1 MIRTAPTVIRK
12 ASISVAAI
20 LSIAANETSARAESM
35 NTQSTEMSVSFDSL
49 RERIRTTRTA
59 EWNGGDEGPP
69 LFIGRRFGGQAV
81 IVVATP
87 DPFRP
92 DTVNANFEHWVLTAR
107 ASLLLQYAQFKTMPE
122 SPREYV
128 GIEESAR
135 IALQVRAS
143 ESRAL
148 IRQIVAAG
156 GYDETWLPFAQAYR
170 EFENATDRALPK
182 KDTSVDQVR
191 DHALLID
198 RAARDKG
205 LHRLVRELRIEPGD
219 VANEILRLTTRPRS
233 KTVDATRGENDVRLL
248 YACESGSPSEVP
260 PGRERRLR
268 VRVHTWHPLAPSLF
282 KAWSAVEDES
292 NDQRAQEIVALARD
306 LDAKINGWA
315 GVHPDADSIAI
326 DTALNKIAVDCGLIG
341 KLERFGGSPP
351 DEPPVNP

>member
-12 ASISVAAI
+12 ASIFVAAI
-20 LSIAANETSARAESM
+20 LGIAANETSARAESM

-49 RERIRTTRTA
+49 RERIQTTRTA

-81 IVVATP
+81 IIVATP

-92 DTVNANFEHWVLTAR
+92 DTVNANFDHWVLTAR

-122 SPREYV
+122 SPREYA

-135 IALQVRAS
+135 MALQARSS
-143 ESRAL
+143 ESRTL
-148 IRQIVAAG
+148 IRQIAAVG
-156 GYDETWLPFAQAYR
+156 GYDDTWLPFAQAYR
-170 EFENATDRALPK
+170 EFETAMDRVLPK
-182 KDTSVDQVR
+182 KDTSMDEVR

-198 RAARDKG
+198 RAARDNG
-205 LHRLVRELRIEPGD
+205 LHRLVRELRVEPGD

-233 KTVDATRGENDVRLL
+233 KTVEATQGENEVRLL

-260 PGRERRLR
+260 PGKERRLR
-268 VRVHTWHPLAPSLF
+268 VRVHTWHPLAPSFL
-282 KAWSAVEDES
+282 KAWNAVEVKS
-292 NDQRAQEIVALARD
+292 NDHRAQEIVALARD
-306 LDAKINGWA
+306 LDAKINDWA
-315 GVHPDADSIAI
+315 GVHSDADSIAV
-326 DTALNKIAVDCGLIG
+326 DTALNRMAVECGLIG

-351 DEPPVNP
+351 DGPAVNP